1 MPTEPACLVP
11 ACEARADAD
20 ALVALCAHHLALAA
34 DSGVGEDVLPQP
46 CPACGSRHGLRL
58 PGGML
63 CATCEWRQGTWP
75 DADLVAPR
83 VDVVYYLRFDDR
95 VKVGTTA
102 NLRQRLGAIWHEE
115 LVALERG
122 DRTLERRRHADLAE
136 ARIARTEWFRMTDAV
151 VAHVERVAGGRDP
164 WALHARWRSEALALR
179 G

>member
-1 MPTEPACLVP
+1 MTGSACLVP
-11 ACEARADAD
+11 DCDARAEAQ

-34 DSGVGEDVLPQP
+34 ESTPREAVLPHP
-46 CPACGSRHGLRL
+46 CLVCASRVGVRL
-58 PGGML
+58 AEGMV
-63 CATCEWRQGTWP
+63 CATCEWVHGEVP
-75 DADLVAPR
+75 DGDLAPPR
-83 VDVVYYLRFDDR
+83 VDVVYYLRYDDR

-122 DRTLERRRHADLAE
+122 DRELEHRRHVELA
-136 ARIARTEWFRMTDAV
+136 ASRIGRTEWFHLDDAV
-151 VAHVERVAGGRDP
+151 RAHVDVVAGGRDP